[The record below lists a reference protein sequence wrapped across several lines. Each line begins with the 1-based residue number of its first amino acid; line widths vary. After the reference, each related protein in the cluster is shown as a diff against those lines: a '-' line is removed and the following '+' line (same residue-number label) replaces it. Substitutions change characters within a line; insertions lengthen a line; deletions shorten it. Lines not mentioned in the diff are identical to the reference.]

1 MPNEPQHLGDLLHDE
16 ENFSDPYQ
24 VIARFFDFA
33 GIASHRKT
41 IITWMEAVNKN
52 DYWRDSC
59 PSDLLFYYKK
69 IMALIRAAY
78 QIYKENKRGKTASDL
93 LKEKGYAVETNMLH
107 PALFFG
113 WGRYSTI
120 WEHFP
125 RHLNLDEY
133 NDPYLVFP
141 QFFAFYEPDEWQE
154 ELSELLSDALSSD
167 NPAEI
172 FNNDRDM
179 LLIQKNLL
187 KLVEAAHLIDV
198 REVSYIGDFKKRY
211 PFTFDAPCKDLPVTQ
226 LLKVN
231 MKKRN
236 KSTSSEEIT
245 PAGNSDELYVNEQNE
260 HLEEENID
268 KKYHNEEEND
278 FDKEDEDEAE
288 EDEPVTKKKDN
299 DDMAD
304 EALKG
309 SAKNI
314 RIIIRGNY
322 VVNHPPAFPSQKE

>member
-1 MPNEPQHLGDLLHDE
+1 MPNKPQHLDDLLRDE

-24 VIARFFDFA
+24 VIARFFDLS
-33 GIASHRKT
+33 GIAGHRKT

-69 IMALIRAAY
+69 IIALIRAAY

-93 LKEKGYAVETNMLH
+93 LKEKGYAIETNMLH

-113 WGRYSTI
+113 WERYSAI

-141 QFFAFYEPDEWQE
+141 QFFAFHEPDEWQE
-154 ELSELLSDALSSD
+154 ELGELLSDALSSD
-167 NPAEI
+167 NAAEV
-172 FNNDRDM
+172 FTKDRDM

-187 KLVEAAHLIDV
+187 KLVEATHLIDV
-198 REVSYIGDFKKRY
+198 REVSYIGDIKKNY
-211 PFTFDAPCKDLPVTQ
+211 SFALDVPCEDLPVTQ

-231 MKKRN
+231 MEMEKRN
-236 KSTSSEEIT
+236 KSISAEE
-245 PAGNSDELYVNEQNE
+245 AENNEENE
-260 HLEEENID
+260 HPEEDID
-268 KKYHNEEEND
+268 KKYHIN
-278 FDKEDEDEAE
+278 
-288 EDEPVTKKKDN
+288 
-299 DDMAD
+299 DMAD

-309 SAKNI
+309 GAKNI
-314 RIIIRGNY
+314 RIIIQGNY
-322 VVNHPPAFPSQKE
+322 VVNYPPAHPSQKD